1 MNSTINISRRETVAS
16 HLEGIERR
24 TEKRVEISLPIM
36 VFDCEVMTKDISPS
50 GVYFEVTTKDV
61 KNYSL
66 GKEIMVYIEGIYSK
80 SLLTKRRVWIT
91 GYGMIVRIDDKGFI
105 KHYKKLG
112 IALKFSKE
120 PNVFI

>member
-1 MNSTINISRRETVAS
+1 MNSTINISRRKTVAS

-36 VFDCEVMTKDISPS
+36 VFDCEFMTKDISPN

-66 GKEIMVYIEGIYSK
+66 GKEFMVCIEGSYSK
-80 SLLTKRRVWIT
+80 SVLTKRRAWIT
-91 GYGMIVRIDDKGFI
+91 GYGVIVRIDDKGFI